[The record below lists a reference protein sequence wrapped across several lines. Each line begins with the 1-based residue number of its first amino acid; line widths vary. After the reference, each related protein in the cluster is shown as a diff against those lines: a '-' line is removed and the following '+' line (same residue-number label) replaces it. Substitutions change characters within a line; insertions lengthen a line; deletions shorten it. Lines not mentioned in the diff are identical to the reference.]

1 MAFSTSS
8 LTAEAG
14 RSTTSPAA
22 MRLTRTG
29 GSWRM
34 AMPAIVPCR
43 PLIRQHPR
51 VLRVARRRLRQAR
64 ESLADGLLRPHHP
77 GVWGGAGAQPAGVAR
92 HAPSEKRDG
101 GAGPDDL
108 SFTEARSPRR
118 RLPHG
123 DGPVARAP

>member
-1 MAFSTSS
+1 MSMRDAPASMAFSTSS

-29 GSWRM
+29 GSWRIG
-34 AMPAIVPCR
+34 MPPIVPCR

-64 ESLADGLLRPHHP
+64 ESLADGLLRRHHP
-77 GVWGGAGAQPAGVAR
+77 GVCGGAGEQPAGAAAE
-92 HAPSEKRDG
+92 APFEKRDG
-101 GAGPDDL
+101 VAVADDL
-108 SFTEARSPRR
+108 SFAEEWPRCR
-118 RLPHG
+118 RLQE
-123 DGPVARAP
+123 